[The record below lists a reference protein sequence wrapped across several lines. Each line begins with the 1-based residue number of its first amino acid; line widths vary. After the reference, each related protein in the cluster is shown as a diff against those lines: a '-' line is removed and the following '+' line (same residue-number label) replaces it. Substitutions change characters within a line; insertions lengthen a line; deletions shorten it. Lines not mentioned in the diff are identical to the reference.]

1 MRIFLWPLV
10 TAVIVGIILAVVAIP
25 ILKKL
30 NFGQNVRTDG
40 PRSHLKKSGTPTMG
54 GVIFIINLI
63 LVTLFWGDMSATMW
77 FAVIFTTLYG
87 LLGFTDDFLKT
98 LHGKSLGLR
107 AWQKMAG
114 EILIAVLLIFGATLW
129 LDRGTTLTVPFV
141 GPWDGGVFYYI
152 LAFIL
157 VAGVT
162 NGVNLNDGMDGLAAG
177 TSFFAYVG
185 YGIIAYHCIES
196 PPFAGIS
203 YVGLTV
209 FAGVMA
215 GICLSFLVFNHHP
228 AKVFMGDTGS
238 LFLGGGLAVLSILTG
253 TELLLIVIGGV
264 YVIEA
269 LSVMI
274 QVVGYK
280 LTKKRVFPMAPI
292 HHSFEV
298 ENGLGWGENK
308 TVIVFWLAALVFM
321 CLGLLIYF

>member
-1 MRIFLWPLV
+1 MKIFLWPLL
-10 TAVIVGIILAVVAIP
+10 TAVLAGIVLAIIAIP

-40 PRSHLKKSGTPTMG
+40 PQSHLKKSGTPTMG
-54 GVIFIINLI
+54 GLIFIINLI
-63 LVTLFWGDMSATMW
+63 LVNLFWGDLSKTMW
-77 FAVIFTTLYG
+77 FALIFTTLYG
-87 LLGFTDDFLKT
+87 LLGFADDFLKT
-98 LHGKSLGLR
+98 IHGKSLGLR

-114 EILIAVLLIFGATLW
+114 EILIAVLLIFGATLE
-129 LDRGTTLTVPFV
+129 LGRGTELTVPFL
-141 GPWDGGVFYYI
+141 GQWQAGVFYYI

-177 TSFFAYVG
+177 TSFFAYLG
-185 YGIIAYHCIES
+185 YGIIAFNCIGN

-203 YVGLTV
+203 YGALTI
-209 FAGVMA
+209 FAGTMA
-215 GICLSFLVFNHHP
+215 GICLAFLVFNHHP

-274 QVVGYK
+274 QVVGFK

-298 ENGLGWGENK
+298 ENGLGWGETK
-308 TVIVFWLAALVFM
+308 TVFVFWLAACVFM
-321 CLGLLIYF
+321 VIGLLIYF

>member
-1 MRIFLWPLV
+1 MKIFLWPLL
-10 TAVIVGIILAVVAIP
+10 TAVIIGVILAVIAIP
-25 ILKKL
+25 VLKKL

-40 PRSHLKKSGTPTMG
+40 PQTHLKKSGTPTMG
-54 GVIFIINLI
+54 GIIFIINMI
-63 LVTLFWGDMSATMW
+63 LVTLFWGDMSKTMW
-77 FAVIFTTLYG
+77 FAIIFTSLYG
-87 LLGFTDDFLKT
+87 VLGFADDFLKT
-98 LHGKSLGLR
+98 IHGKSLGLR

-114 EILIAVLLIFGATLW
+114 EILIAVLLIFGATLG
-129 LDRGTTLTVPFV
+129 LSRGTSLAIPFIGV
-141 GPWDGGVFYYI
+141 WDGGVFYYI

-177 TSFFAYVG
+177 TSFFAYLG
-185 YGIIAYHCIES
+185 FGIIAYSCIGN
-196 PPFAGIS
+196 PPFEAIS
-203 YVGLTV
+203 YTALTV

-280 LTKKRVFPMAPI
+280 LTGKRVFPMAPI

-298 ENGLGWGENK
+298 ENGLGWGETK
-308 TVIVFWLAALVFM
+308 TVIVFWLAALIFM
-321 CLGLLIYF
+321 VAGLFIYF